1 MSKLP
6 PSIQSTAHR
15 VGEEEEISYYVVI
28 IIITQWSGWLV
39 VHIKRDK

>member
-39 VHIKRDK
+39 VHIKRYK